1 MDFRRM
7 IMLYSD
13 SYKQCHPLMYPD
25 NQEYL
30 VSYLTARKAMNEN
43 FPKMV
48 VYGIQPFLKDMNK
61 GFSDFFN
68 TPLEWV
74 MYEYD
79 NYIGVHL
86 GLDNVA
92 RDRIVELHNLGYLPI
107 EIRAM
112 PEGSVVN
119 MGIPIVEMRNT
130 HPRFAWVIQW
140 LECLLQ
146 TEVWP
151 MCAYATV
158 GWEYHKVADKF
169 YSKTAPGANP

>member
-48 VYGIQPFLKDMNK
+48 VYGIQPFLMDMEH
-61 GFSDFFN
+61 GFDKFFRE
-68 TPLEWV
+68 TIEQV

-79 NYIGVHL
+79 HYIDAHL
-86 GLDNVA
+86 GLGNVA
-92 RDRIVELHNLGYLPI
+92 RDRIIELHNLGYLPV

-146 TEVWP
+146 TEV
-151 MCAYATV
+151 
-158 GWEYHKVADKF
+158 
-169 YSKTAPGANP
+169 